1 MPLGGI
7 LNEIQVSF
15 PKVRPTGGAA
25 VGSIKAIVKSDRMPT
40 GAEKVHKNPGWKRFG
55 KVVWL

>member
-1 MPLGGI
+1 M
-7 LNEIQVSF
+7 NEIQVSF